1 MRAVQKRAFRQ
12 FRVLKWQQDENAF
25 LGRCMLNLFGGVLN
39 IHGWRNQQKETRSV
53 LLSQFIQYTEAGK
66 RLGHDD
72 ITRRQGLLLWPEI
85 RNQVIDFGRGLPQK
99 PIVDLGAMSH
109 PTAEAVKKVVARHG
123 VVQVAFFP
131 DLEEVTPEHQGM
143 GEGSAVG
150 RIGNQVAR

>member
-66 RLGHDD
+66 RLGHRSNPFRRV
-72 ITRRQGLLLWPEI
+72 ITSWPKTHPPSVYLMNLTNI
-85 RNQVIDFGRGLPQK
+85 TGR
-99 PIVDLGAMSH
+99 
-109 PTAEAVKKVVARHG
+109 
-123 VVQVAFFP
+123 VAF
-131 DLEEVTPEHQGM
+131 L
-143 GEGSAVG
+143 
-150 RIGNQVAR
+150 